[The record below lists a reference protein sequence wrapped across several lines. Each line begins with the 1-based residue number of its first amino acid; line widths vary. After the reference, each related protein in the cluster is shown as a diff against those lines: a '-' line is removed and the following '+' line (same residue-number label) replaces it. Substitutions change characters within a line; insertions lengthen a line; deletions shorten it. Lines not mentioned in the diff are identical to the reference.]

1 MTFGWDDNV
10 KDMMNKGNI
19 FSRAKMYI
27 PQMGAAGGGDTLG
40 ILKNAPNKA
49 AAALF
54 IYHLTTKEQQLK
66 KFEIVGAY
74 PSRIDIALEGTLLT
88 EEDRA
93 NNAIAW
99 FPAPYK
105 GHMISEFVKN
115 VLMK

>member
-1 MTFGWDDNV
+1 
-10 KDMMNKGNI
+10 
-19 FSRAKMYI
+19 MYI

-40 ILKNAPNKA
+40 VLKNAKNKA